1 MDERIENAFFSEFNR
16 LIEESS
22 DSLNALKNQN
32 SQWGRKY
39 LFDVIISVIE
49 LVEFQKEVEL
59 ILSGFEAKPVGLF
72 YLKAVSIDE
81 LILTVKIYLIAWF
94 TINDLTARLINTV
107 FDLGIHESDVSFG
120 VITRNRK
127 VANSKIIE
135 TFKKYQKELK
145 IDDTIRARHDAVH
158 RARVTDTELKEL
170 KAKRNRIESQRYS
183 WLAKNRISEDEYK
196 KQKKEFYEELRK
208 VAESKKKYYRD
219 HYDRSVDLL
228 AELAIHLARVAFDN
242 LNEKRI

>member
-1 MDERIENAFFSEFNR
+1 MDDRIANAFFSEFNR

-32 SQWGRKY
+32 SQWGKKY
-39 LFDVIISVIE
+39 IFEVIISVIE
-49 LVEFQKEVEL
+49 LTEFQKEVEL
-59 ILSGFEAKPVGLF
+59 ILSGFEAKPVGF
-72 YLKAVSIDE
+72 FLKTVSIDE
-81 LILTVKIYLIAWF
+81 LILAVKMYLIAWF

-120 VITRNRK
+120 TITRNRK

-135 TFKKYQKELK
+135 TFKKYQKELN
-145 IDDTIRARHDAVH
+145 IDDTVRARHDAVH
-158 RARVTDTELKEL
+158 RAKITDPELKEL

-183 WLAKNRISEDEYK
+183 WLAKKRISEDEYN
-196 KQKKEFYEELRK
+196 KQKEEFYKELK
-208 VAESKKKYYRD
+208 KTADSKKKYYRD
-219 HYDRSVDLL
+219 HYDRSVTLL
-228 AELAIHLARVAFDN
+228 AELATHLARVAFDN